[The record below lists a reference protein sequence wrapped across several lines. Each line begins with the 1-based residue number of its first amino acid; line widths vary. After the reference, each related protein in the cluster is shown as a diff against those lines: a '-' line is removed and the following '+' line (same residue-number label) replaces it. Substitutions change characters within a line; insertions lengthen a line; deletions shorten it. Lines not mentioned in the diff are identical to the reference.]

1 MGSFMRCPICQ
12 TESPPNARVCTRC
25 GGALAESAAGSAI
38 AGTGGF
44 AGPISS
50 GPPTQHLPSASAFGD
65 MPERFDSYEILRKP
79 DGTLWELG
87 RGAMGITYK
96 AIDADLQVPVAL
108 KVINPSVL
116 GNPDAAERFLREAR
130 SAARLRHGNIASVFR
145 LGRVGETHF
154 YAMEFCEGQTVHQ
167 LVERRGPLEL
177 KLALEITRQVTQ
189 ALVVAQDHG
198 VVHRDIKPSNLMIT
212 GRVPEEFTVKVI
224 DFGLA
229 KHTGADSAA
238 ADITLASD
246 RRGFVG
252 TAHFAS
258 PEQLEDRPVDF
269 RSDIYSLGVTLW
281 FMLTGKPLFGGSL
294 TRVVTQHL
302 VQPPPM
308 EKVAWLPPRVAGVIE
323 SMLAKDPDARPASMR
338 ALRDQLSLA
347 IEESSTDV
355 TMAATPDLMPI
366 SPPTRP
372 PSPPS
377 SVAPKA
383 TTPPSPHHPTVP
395 PMPPA
400 SSVPPSIAPP
410 PSSVPPQSAPPSY
423 ASAPA
428 ASPPPMVMPPTIPP
442 RPAAAPAQV
451 PFDAPA
457 RPKPTSSGPIIVA
470 CIGLVFLIVAALGA
484 GYAFNRW
491 GRKLIAKPGSTTG
504 PAEVIPDK
512 PSTPPP
518 LATPG
523 PSSQSNV
530 DALREL
536 RVAEE
541 ATEVLSKK
549 LFNVSGPNKEL
560 IKNLQERISVISSD
574 SPSYDEALKSLDR
587 YKQMDR
593 DDENAIIDAEQRYLI
608 CAKRLAK
615 MPPDVVREAF
625 DTLDKEIASAGIGWR
640 IRLVELLRR
649 YLPKV
654 APDDT
659 RVDPDFRSQLR
670 ELQKD

>member
-1 MGSFMRCPICQ
+1 M
-12 TESPPNARVCTRC
+12 
-25 GGALAESAAGSAI
+25 
-38 AGTGGF
+38 
-44 AGPISS
+44 
-50 GPPTQHLPSASAFGD
+50 PTAFGD
-65 MPERFDSYEILRKP
+65 MPERFDSYEILRKT

-108 KVINPSVL
+108 KVINPNVL
-116 GNPDAAERFLREAR
+116 GNRDAAERFLREAR
-130 SAARLRHGNIASVFR
+130 AAAKLRHGNIASVFR

-212 GRVPEEFTVKVI
+212 GRVPDEFTVKVI

-229 KHTGADSAA
+229 KHTAADSAA

-281 FMLTGKPLFGGSL
+281 FTLTGKPLFEGSL

-308 EKVAWLPPRVAGVIE
+308 EKLAWLPPRVAGVLE
-323 SMLAKDPDARPASMR
+323 SMLAKDPDLRPASMR

-347 IEESSTDV
+347 IEESAVDV
-355 TMAATPDLMPI
+355 TLAATPDI
-366 SPPTRP
+366 SPAPPTRP
-372 PSPPS
+372 PAPPS
-377 SVAPKA
+377 SAAPKA
-383 TTPPSPHHPTVP
+383 TTPPSPHYPTVP
-395 PMPPA
+395 PMTPP
-400 SSVPPSIAPP
+400 PPAPP
-410 PSSVPPQSAPPSY
+410 PSST
-423 ASAPA
+423 
-428 ASPPPMVMPPTIPP
+428 PPPYSSPSLAVPPTIPP
-442 RPAAAPAQV
+442 IPAPT
-451 PFDAPA
+451 PMDAPV

-470 CIGLVFLIVAALGA
+470 CIGLVLLVVLALGA

-491 GRKLIAKPGSTTG
+491 GRKLLTKQTDPG
-504 PAEVIPDK
+504 EVVPGK
-512 PSTPPP
+512 TSTPSPV
-518 LATPG
+518 ATPG
-523 PSSQSNV
+523 PGPGPVPGKVDV

-541 ATEVLSKK
+541 ATETLSKK
-549 LFNVSGPNKEL
+549 LYNVSGPNKEL
-560 IKNLQERISVISSD
+560 IKNLKERISLLTRD
-574 SPSYDEALKSLDR
+574 NPSYDEALKSLDR
-587 YKQMDR
+587 YQQMDR
-593 DDENAIIDAEQRYLI
+593 DDENAIVDAEQRYLI
-608 CAKRLAK
+608 CAKRLSK
-615 MPPDVVREAF
+615 MSPDIVRAAF
-625 DTLDKEIASAGIGWR
+625 DELDKEIASAGIGWR
-640 IRLVELLRR
+640 IRLLELLRR

-659 RVDPDFRSQLR
+659 RVDPDFRGQLR